1 MTSDPTDRA
10 VSPASMEGSF
20 EGVDAIV
27 LRAGPYSATFLPEL
41 GMLGASLTC
50 DGLEY
55 LSLHG
60 GVDAYRA
67 GHTTGIPLLHPWA
80 NRLGR
85 LTYSAR
91 GSWVDIDPAPP
102 VHLLDG
108 LPIHGTMT
116 AASAW
121 RVEAHLADAS
131 RALVQC
137 RYVFGDDPARLAS
150 FPFPHDLVV
159 FAELSDLGLRVT
171 TTIHATGAVAVPVSF
186 GWHPYVTVPGTSRAD
201 LVVELPELEAMELDA
216 RMLPTGNRRASP
228 PRTVPLGDGSMEN
241 TLDDAFEIPATS
253 TDRSFVLRAVQ
264 PRDDPDGHPPPS
276 VRVEV
281 GDGYSYAQVYAPRGS
296 AFAAFEPMT
305 APVNALVSGD
315 HRWVEPGDQFSATFA
330 INVPAADPPAIR
342 SSGSVGGP
350 DPSPADGAG

>member
-1 MTSDPTDRA
+1 MSDHADPFRPAPTA
-10 VSPASMEGSF
+10 QEGSF
-20 EGVDAIV
+20 EGIDSIE

-85 LTYSAR
+85 LAYQAGGR
-91 GSWVDIDPAPP
+91 WVDIEPVPP

-108 LPIHGTMT
+108 LPIHGTLT
-116 AASAW
+116 AAPGW

-131 RALVQC
+131 RALLQC
-137 RYVFGDDPARLAS
+137 RYVFDDHPEQLAS

-159 FAELSDLGLRVT
+159 FAEVSDAGLRIT
-171 TTIHATGAVAVPVSF
+171 TTIHATGDVAVPVSF
-186 GWHPYVTVPGTSRAD
+186 GWHPYVTLPGVGRAD
-201 LVVELPELEAMELDA
+201 LSVVLPEREVIELDA
-216 RMLPTGNRRASP
+216 RKLPTGNRRSVETD
-228 PRTVPLGDGSMEN
+228 TVLLGDGTMEN
-241 TLDDAFEIPATS
+241 ALDDAFRLPDGAV
-253 TDRSFVLRAVQ
+253 DRSFLLVGT
-264 PRDDPDGHPPPS
+264 DPDDGIERS
-276 VRVEV
+276 VRVTMV
-281 GDGYSYAQVYAPRGS
+281 DGYPYAQVYAPRGA

-305 APVNALVSGD
+305 APINALVSGD
-315 HRWVEPGDQFSATFA
+315 HTSVEPGGQHAATFVIA
-330 INVPAADPPAIR
+330 VPAADPLPISTVRTDAERHPSDPVPA
-342 SSGSVGGP
+342 SEP
-350 DPSPADGAG
+350 PA

>member
-1 MTSDPTDRA
+1 MTADPTDHA
-10 VSPASMEGSF
+10 TPPASMEGSF

-27 LRAGPYSATFLPEL
+27 LRAGPYTATFLPDV

-60 GVDAYRA
+60 GVDAYRS

-85 LTYSAR
+85 LTYAAR

-102 VHLLDG
+102 VHLLEG

-116 AASAW
+116 AASGW
-121 RVEAHLADAS
+121 RVEAHLADAT
-131 RALVQC
+131 RALLQC
-137 RYVFGDDPARLAS
+137 RYVFGDDPVRLTS

-159 FAELSDLGLRVT
+159 FAEVSDAGLRVT
-171 TTIHATGAVAVPVSF
+171 TTIHASGAVAVPVSF
-186 GWHPYVTVPGTSRAD
+186 GWHPYVTLPGTRRAD
-201 LVVELPELEAMELDA
+201 LAVELPALESIELDA
-216 RMLPTGNRRASP
+216 RMLPTGNRRTSSS
-228 PRTVPLGDGSMEN
+228 RTVPLGDGSMEN
-241 TLDDAFEIPATS
+241 TLDDAFEISAGA
-253 TDRSFVLRAVQ
+253 TDRSFVLRSVGDGP
-264 PRDDPDGHPPPS
+264 PRS

-281 GDGYSYAQVYAPRGS
+281 GDGYPYAQVYAPRGS

-305 APVNALVSGD
+305 APINALVTGD
-315 HRWVEPGDQFSATFA
+315 HRWVEPGDQCSATFT
-330 INVPAADPPAIR
+330 INVPAADPPGIG
-342 SSGSVGGP
+342 SSGLVDGP
-350 DPSPADGAG
+350 DPSPVDGGS